1 MTTNTAAQIVTANH
15 LMGGHSVY
23 LSAGGWT
30 GDISRARIALGA
42 EEAAALEV
50 LARADEAANRVVGV
64 YLVEVELDEDGC
76 PDPVHYREK
85 LRARA
90 VPSFWAASAPAHGS
104 RRHPVGGEARHVSL

>member
-1 MTTNTAAQIVTANH
+1 MTTNTAIQIVTANH

-42 EEAAALEV
+42 GEAAVLEA
-50 LARADEAANRVVGV
+50 LARAGEAANRVVGV
-64 YLVEVELDEDGC
+64 YLVDVELDEDGC
-76 PDPVHYREK
+76 PDPVQYREK

-90 VPSFWAASAPAHGS
+90 VPSFWAAGAAARGPRHHPAG
-104 RRHPVGGEARHVSL
+104 REARHVPV